1 MGVLPLEFE
10 DGTTRKTLRL
20 DGTELIDVMGVA
32 GGITPRMTL
41 RCRITRAAG
50 AVEELPVRCRIDTD
64 DEVEYF
70 RHGGILQYVL
80 RHLAGS

>member
-1 MGVLPLEFE
+1 MGRAACSIQ

-32 GGITPRMTL
+32 EGITPRVTL

-80 RHLAGS
+80 HLAGS